1 MRASKGGGR
10 LKGGQVQFEGE
21 QGMNGSVALGGA
33 GRGEQSLRLAC
44 GCIGREQLKNKA
56 LSERAIK
63 TKQTLQKSSFEAY
76 GNKFKMRSVNVMHS
90 PSWVSTQSRQKLSFF
105 QTESPE
111 GKGAEEYMKGRF

>member
-1 MRASKGGGR
+1 M
-10 LKGGQVQFEGE
+10 KGGQVQFGGE

-44 GCIGREQLKNKA
+44 GCIGREKLKNKA
-56 LSERAIK
+56 LSEQAIK

-90 PSWVSTQSRQKLSFF
+90 PSWVSTTQNRQKLVFF

-111 GKGAEEYMKGRF
+111 GKGAEEYMKGRFNGGWWK